1 MADFGESVS
10 QIAGFASLGLPLRV
24 QRIEDR
30 KVALTG
36 GTIVKHRWY
45 RIVGTALFV
54 GTLFPTLL
62 ISQTT
67 QYTQAPGPYARIA
80 AMRALDGHS
89 VDWEAGYIRHLEWHR
104 QAKDT
109 FAWYSYSV
117 WASTERQRW
126 IIYAT
131 FGHTAAEL
139 SNPVSPA
146 EDERDNLINV
156 LPHSQFLGNGV
167 YEFLPALSRGNG
179 VPTPTLR
186 AEYTTVELNYS
197 TGKAFEAALAAEQ
210 SKLRGETLWYR
221 LVVGGNTPRYVCLR
235 PRASLAGILDESADQ
250 SLPDKVSGL
259 IAKMTVETLNLR
271 TNMLVNVTPEP
282 AR

>member
-1 MADFGESVS
+1 MM
-10 QIAGFASLGLPLRV
+10 
-24 QRIEDR
+24 
-30 KVALTG
+30 
-36 GTIVKHRWY
+36 KHRWLG
-45 RIVGTALFV
+45 IVGAMVLVGTAFPTLFV
-54 GTLFPTLL
+54 GHTA
-62 ISQTT
+62 QTAQT
-67 QYTQAPGPYARIA
+67 EQAPGPYARIA
-80 AMRALDGHS
+80 IMRALDGHS

-109 FAWYSYSV
+109 FGWYSYSV

-146 EDERDNLINV
+146 EDERDNILNV
-156 LPHSQFLGNGV
+156 LPHAQFLGNGI

-186 AEYTTVELNYS
+186 AEYTTVELNQGA
-197 TGKAFEAALAAEQ
+197 GKAFEAAVAAEQ
-210 SKLRGETLWYR
+210 SKLKGETLWYR
-221 LVVGGNTPRYVCLR
+221 MVVGGNKPCYVRLR
-235 PRASLAGILDESADQ
+235 PRATLAAILDERADQ
-250 SLPDKVSGL
+250 ALPDKANGL
-259 IAKMTVETLNLR
+259 ISKMSVETLNLR
-271 TNMLVNVTPEP
+271 PTMLVNVTPEP